1 MVVSISKNIYENYIK
16 GGHTGAVYNHCD
28 SGLFDMNL
36 FEIWFKI
43 LLSHVNE
50 HGNGNENLALNFSPI
65 KVSIENNIYISVLN
79 AIHLLQPL
87 DIEFFAP
94 VKTLADGLDKWR

>member
-16 GGHTGAVYNHCD
+16 GGHTGH